1 MFLQNVVQEQN
12 SRGHIWYY
20 GRNVREVGDL
30 SKRLRW
36 LVVCFKDIRCV
47 SAVVLGFFLSLM
59 ENVTVFHVLLA
70 QWPSANTLYLSG
82 SDESISTQ
90 NENKSVQTVGGEDPD
105 LSCLKKSPVPFS
117 GAEERLSQRIVG
129 SVDIFSDA
137 ATPVKTNQQDK
148 TRD

>member
-1 MFLQNVVQEQN
+1 MSLL
-12 SRGHIWYY
+12 WC
-20 GRNVREVGDL
+20 
-30 SKRLRW
+30 W
-36 LVVCFKDIRCV
+36 
-47 SAVVLGFFLSLM
+47 GFFLSLM

-105 LSCLKKSPVPFS
+105 LSCLQKSPVPFS
-117 GAEERLSQRIVG
+117 SAEERLSQRIVG

-148 TRD
+148 TRLKKQTYRSTISKKYISSPVQFATSLLATINGYTHAHTHAHTHTQA

>member
-1 MFLQNVVQEQN
+1 
-12 SRGHIWYY
+12 
-20 GRNVREVGDL
+20 
-30 SKRLRW
+30 
-36 LVVCFKDIRCV
+36 
-47 SAVVLGFFLSLM
+47 M
-59 ENVTVFHVLLA
+59 ENVTVLHVLLA
-70 QWPSANTLYLSG
+70 QWPSANTLYL
-82 SDESISTQ
+82 SISTQ

-117 GAEERLSQRIVG
+117 GAEERLNQRIVG